1 MASNKEE
8 GEATTD
14 LKQHEENGTK
24 SNDKE
29 ESSSI
34 HLKKVSKKIF
44 YLVFT
49 NQQVLILDFFKT
61 FIQKIFL
68 INKKKTL

>member
-8 GEATTD
+8 GEATD

-49 NQQVLILDFFKT
+49 NQQVLILDFF
-61 FIQKIFL
+61 
-68 INKKKTL
+68 

>member
-34 HLKKVSKKIF
+34 HLKKVSRINYKKKISI
-44 YLVFT
+44 YLLT
-49 NQQVLILDFFKT
+49 NNF
-61 FIQKIFL
+61 
-68 INKKKTL
+68 

>member
-34 HLKKVSKKIF
+34 HLKKVSRR
-44 YLVFT
+44 
-49 NQQVLILDFFKT
+49 
-61 FIQKIFL
+61 
-68 INKKKTL
+68 NKF

>member
-34 HLKKVSKKIF
+34 HLKKVSR
-44 YLVFT
+44 
-49 NQQVLILDFFKT
+49 
-61 FIQKIFL
+61 
-68 INKKKTL
+68 INYKKKFSIYLLTNKFWFWIF

>member
-29 ESSSI
+29 DSSSI
-34 HLKKVSKKIF
+34 HLKKVSRRNFLNYNKQCI
-44 YLVFT
+44 
-49 NQQVLILDFFKT
+49 KT
-61 FIQKIFL
+61 EEIHK
-68 INKKKTL
+68 

>member
-34 HLKKVSKKIF
+34 HLKKVGENFWPDKW
-44 YLVFT
+44 V
-49 NQQVLILDFFKT
+49 
-61 FIQKIFL
+61 
-68 INKKKTL
+68 

>member
-8 GEATTD
+8 GEATD

-34 HLKKVSKKIF
+34 HLKKVGEIS
-44 YLVFT
+44 
-49 NQQVLILDFFKT
+49 
-61 FIQKIFL
+61 
-68 INKKKTL
+68 

>member
-34 HLKKVSKKIF
+34 HLKKVSFDMDFLNF
-44 YLVFT
+44 YPKRFSH
-49 NQQVLILDFFKT
+49 
-61 FIQKIFL
+61 
-68 INKKKTL
+68 

>member
-34 HLKKVSKKIF
+34 HLKKVSF
-44 YLVFT
+44 DFWFF
-49 NQQVLILDFFKT
+49 LI
-61 FIQKIFL
+61 FIQNVFL
-68 INKKKTL
+68 SH

>member
-8 GEATTD
+8 GEATD

-34 HLKKVSKKIF
+34 HLKKVSIK
-44 YLVFT
+44 
-49 NQQVLILDFFKT
+49 NILSS
-61 FIQKIFL
+61 IY
-68 INKKKTL
+68 